1 MTPDYSIKL
10 CNFSELPKQLLEI
23 PQPPKKMYRIGT
35 IPQAEKYLA
44 VVGSRKLSD
53 YGKEV
58 CTLLL
63 QGLKDTPTIIVSG
76 LALGIDC
83 LAHETAL
90 ANGLKTIAVP
100 GSGLNP
106 DVLYPYQ
113 NRKLAYNIV
122 DAGGALISEFEPK
135 TEGAPWTFPQRNRI
149 MAGLSHAVLVI
160 EASEKS
166 GTLITARFGLDYNR
180 DVLAVPGAITSPTS
194 QGTNKLLRQ
203 GALAITSADDLRE
216 ALGYGAKTI
225 DTQQSLFKSYDN
237 CSQEELKLIE
247 ILRFKQIPKDVLIRE
262 STLPIVQAN
271 IALSM
276 LEMKGIIEERL
287 GVILLK

>member
-1 MTPDYSIKL
+1 MTTNYTIEVCTPTG
-10 CNFSELPKQLLEI
+10 LPSQLLEI
-23 PQPPKKMYRIGT
+23 PQPPKKMYRVGT
-35 IPQAEKYLA
+35 IPSAQKYLA
-44 VVGSRKLSD
+44 VVGSRKFTD

-58 CTLLL
+58 CTLLIEA
-63 QGLKDTPTIIVSG
+63 LKDTPTVIVSG
-76 LALGIDC
+76 LAIGIDS

-90 ANGLKTIAVP
+90 SIGLKTIAVP
-100 GSGLNP
+100 GSGLSP
-106 DVLYPYQ
+106 TVLYPYQ
-113 NRKLAYNIV
+113 NRKLAYTIV

-160 EASEKS
+160 EANEKS

-203 GALAITSADDLRE
+203 GALAITSPDDLRE
-216 ALGYGAKTI
+216 ALGFGPKTI
-225 DTQQSLFKSYDN
+225 DTQQSLFKTYDN
-237 CSQEELKLIE
+237 CSKEELKLIE
-247 ILRFKQIPKDVLIRE
+247 ILRVKQISKDVLIRE
-262 STLPIVQAN
+262 SGLPIVQAN

-287 GVILLK
+287 GVLWVK